1 MSIFWRLSPNH
12 NPKTFLNHSR
22 FLEDPVTHKN
32 PIRRVFRTRLT
43 RGTQAP
49 AVGGGAV
56 RAATAAL
63 CACTGDR
70 TPHLAAA
77 AAAALGLA
85 GLRAPLALEAG
96 QLTAVADVKEGGMEM
111 EGRVEV
117 DTAPPAASRALVST
131 AGGRGRA
138 QGGAE
143 TMGEGVELVGSH
155 GRWKRPCLQTAHMAI

>member
-1 MSIFWRLSPNH
+1 
-12 NPKTFLNHSR
+12 
-22 FLEDPVTHKN
+22 
-32 PIRRVFRTRLT
+32 
-43 RGTQAP
+43 
-49 AVGGGAV
+49 VGGGAV

-96 QLTAVADVKEGGMEM
+96 QLTAVADVKDTAVADVKEGGMEM